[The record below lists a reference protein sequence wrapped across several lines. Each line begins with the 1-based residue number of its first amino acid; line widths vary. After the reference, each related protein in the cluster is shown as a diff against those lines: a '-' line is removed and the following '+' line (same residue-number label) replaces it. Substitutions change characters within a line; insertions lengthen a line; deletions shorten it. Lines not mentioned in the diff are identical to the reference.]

1 VKFLSAQ
8 VLSSNPIAFNLE
20 MKQKG
25 CALDAIILKME
36 EDDLD

>member
-25 CALDAIILKME
+25 CALDEIMFKKE
-36 EDDLD
+36 EDDLH